1 MCDIVEKLT
10 LYIDEDKNM
19 KNIFSIDF
27 DFSDSKQ
34 RNYGDLKEK
43 FENKTNLI
51 ESSLDSKFFL
61 ETSLKMKEVL
71 NIIKDYS
78 KNTPNDKYI
87 IIDLK
92 NYTIE
97 SIGITE
103 KNVLELLNRLKSWS
117 KFIRYIWIMF
127 F

>member
-19 KNIFSIDF
+19 KNVFSIDF

-34 RNYGDLKEK
+34 RNYGDLKER
-43 FENKTNLI
+43 FGNNANLI

-87 IIDLK
+87 VIDLK

-103 KNVLELLNRLKSWS
+103 KNVLELLNRLKS
-117 KFIRYIWIMF
+117 
-127 F
+127 